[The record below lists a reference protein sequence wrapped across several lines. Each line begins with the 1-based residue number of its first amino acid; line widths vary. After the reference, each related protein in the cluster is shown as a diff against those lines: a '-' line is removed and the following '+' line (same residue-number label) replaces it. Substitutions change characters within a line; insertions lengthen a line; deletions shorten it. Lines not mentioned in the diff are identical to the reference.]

1 MACVCKWRPA
11 AALSVTAWRAHRW
24 GDLGRGVHRAQST
37 TNQALPPLASGVI
50 DQATQRKP
58 DRGLST
64 MMMKSGVVD
73 EPRIALLAEIRN
85 EPGALA
91 NLLRPFHDFNIN
103 LNRIESR
110 PSKKGGEH
118 NAE

>member
-1 MACVCKWRPA
+1 MARVCKWRQA
-11 AALSVTAWRAHRW
+11 AALSATAWRAHRW
-24 GDLGRGVHRAQST
+24 GHLVRGVHRAQST
-37 TNQALPPLASGVI
+37 TNQAFPPSGVI

-91 NLLRPFHDFNIN
+91 NLLRPFHD
-103 LNRIESR
+103 
-110 PSKKGGEH
+110 
-118 NAE
+118 